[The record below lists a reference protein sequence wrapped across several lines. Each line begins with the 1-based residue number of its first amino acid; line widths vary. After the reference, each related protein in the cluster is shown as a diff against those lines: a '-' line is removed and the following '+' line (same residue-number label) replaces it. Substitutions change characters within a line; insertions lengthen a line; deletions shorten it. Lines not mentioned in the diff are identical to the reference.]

1 MENDKWNEENAKKQ
15 IKLYAK
21 VLQALFLALF
31 MLGASTGIGDAVAIT
46 NLPFSPFSVTSMTYG
61 VLGMIGCEYVARQFS
76 S

>member
-1 MENDKWNEENAKKQ
+1 MSDESWNEEKSKKQ
-15 IKLYAK
+15 VRLYAK

-31 MLGASTGIGDAVAIT
+31 MLGASTGVGDAVAIT

-61 VLGMIGCEYVARQFS
+61 VLGMIGCEYVARTFS